1 LATHKSAIKR
11 HKQSLRRRLG
21 NQRRRTRIKSLT
33 KDLIVAVDAG
43 DRATAEK
50 TLKEAVPV
58 IQKAASAGTIHRN
71 SAARKISRLT
81 RRYNSL
87 PSDQ

>member
-1 LATHKSAIKR
+1 MATHKSAIKR

-21 NQRRRTRIKSLT
+21 NQMRRTRIKSLT

-50 TLKEAVPV
+50 TLREAVPV

>member
-1 LATHKSAIKR
+1 MATHKSAIKR
-11 HKQSLRRRLG
+11 HKQSLKRRLS
-21 NQRRRTRIKSLT
+21 NQMRRTRIKTLT
-33 KDLIVAVDAG
+33 KELIIAVDAG

-71 SAARKISRLT
+71 SAGRKVSRLT
-81 RRYNSL
+81 RKFNSL
-87 PSDQ
+87 PSGQ